1 MVAQYI
7 TADDGTGNVQTM
19 LVSDFLLL
27 NPTANIRTPSASFS
41 FQWNGVLTD
50 YVFNQPVVLTA
61 DLWAA
66 LQAAGFPIS

>member
-1 MVAQYI
+1 MPYI

-27 NPTANIRTPSASFS
+27 NPTANVRTPSASFS
-41 FQWNGVLTD
+41 FYWNGVLIDFT
-50 YVFNQPVVLTA
+50 FNTPVVLTA

-66 LQAAGFPIS
+66 LQAGGYPIS